1 LTVLEHFATPIGSS
15 IEKLA
20 SIGLGTGHKVQCRDM
35 RALQAPGASGEESG
49 GDAAADWLD
58 DALGAGDLLM
68 VTALRRL
75 NSSGRR
81 DEFPNLSAYVARG
94 ETRPA
99 YNRAFDD
106 QLAVLT
112 GTPPAD

>member
-1 LTVLEHFATPIGSS
+1 
-15 IEKLA
+15 
-20 SIGLGTGHKVQCRDM
+20 
-35 RALQAPGASGEESG
+35 
-49 GDAAADWLD
+49 
-58 DALGAGDLLM
+58 M